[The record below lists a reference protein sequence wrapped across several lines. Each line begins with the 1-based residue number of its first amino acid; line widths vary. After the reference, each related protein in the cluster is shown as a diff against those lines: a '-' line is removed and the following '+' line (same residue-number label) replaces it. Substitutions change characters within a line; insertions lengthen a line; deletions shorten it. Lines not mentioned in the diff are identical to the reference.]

1 MRGVDGADSWATDLH
16 KMLNVPYESALVA
29 VRDGRAL
36 HGSMA
41 SAAPYLPAA
50 GSDAALLPELQNS
63 RRARGVAAWAAR
75 YVARREQ
82 SLRVTKYFVSLV
94 QPGCGQSCA
103 REVLSD
109 GTGLTSACVLRFGY
123 SNDAM
128 CEDAVFCVL

>member
-1 MRGVDGADSWATDLH
+1 MDLRTGAFGLWAAASGDPARRALVRGVDGADSWATDLH

-63 RRARGVAAWAAR
+63 RRARGVAAWAAIALGR
-75 YVARREQ
+75 DDDARAQRSKRNVTRDEHLRDTTTVPVQVLYV
-82 SLRVTKYFVSLV
+82 
-94 QPGCGQSCA
+94 
-103 REVLSD
+103 
-109 GTGLTSACVLRFGY
+109 
-123 SNDAM
+123 
-128 CEDAVFCVL
+128 